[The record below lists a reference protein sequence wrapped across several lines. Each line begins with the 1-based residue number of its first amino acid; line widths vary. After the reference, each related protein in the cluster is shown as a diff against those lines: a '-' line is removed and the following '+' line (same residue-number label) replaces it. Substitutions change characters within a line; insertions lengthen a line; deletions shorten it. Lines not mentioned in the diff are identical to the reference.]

1 MARWGLCQ
9 LQRRGAMI
17 IRFTPPHAEPTD
29 IREFLTDVELSKRLP
44 GRPNASTIR
53 RWALRGVLVTR
64 EDGSEARLCM
74 PYRKVGQRIV
84 TTQSWW
90 EAWVALQTRLRELA
104 LTHDV
109 ATTKRSRKSTVRIS
123 EEECPSEPPAIL
135 SRFNL
140 SPDQAEG

>member
-1 MARWGLCQ
+1 
-9 LQRRGAMI
+9 MI
-17 IRFTPPHAEPTD
+17 IRFTPPHVEPTD
-29 IREFLTDVELSKRLP
+29 IGDFLTDVELSKRLP

-64 EDGSEARLCM
+64 EDGSEARLCL

-90 EAWVALQTRLRELA
+90 EAWIALQTRLRELA
-104 LTHDV
+104 LTHQASPV
-109 ATTKRSRKSTVRIS
+109 KRARKSTARTNQG
-123 EEECPSEPPAIL
+123 ECRSKPPAIL